1 MHPRLRRQLAALGS
15 DLPPEFRQLIAAV
28 DATYR
33 ENEAERAELEESV
46 NSLTALLHRAQ
57 TRAGRGVESRKER
70 RAKAARAQKRL
81 GRLLEKSRLAVFELT
96 PQLVVRKANPAA
108 AKLAGVGQ
116 QDLPGK
122 KIFDVLVPVGAPEV
136 PEKWARRLG
145 RGEPVARTLAC
156 SARDGR
162 ALACDWVLLPRQRKD
177 GSVFRITAVLR
188 DQTPVV
194 EKHDEVRDREERLSL
209 ALSGASDVLWDWD
222 LPGNRLHLSP
232 RWRDLLGLP
241 AVSSG
246 TPADWLDRVHP
257 EDATPLR
264 AALASHFEGRTDSFE
279 NEHRV
284 RHADGDWRW
293 VLVRG
298 TARRDEKGAA
308 VRAAGLMSDITRHRT
323 LVERMA
329 HDARHDGLTG
339 LPNRTLFLDLL
350 RHSFYRTRR
359 HEDYRFAVLF
369 IDIDRFKMVNDAFG
383 HEAGDQLLH
392 QIGRRLESCLR
403 EGDTLARHG
412 GDEFTM
418 WLDDVRGSADAVR
431 VADRVHEV
439 MREPFDLGE
448 GQRVQSSASI
458 GVAVGSS
465 QYQKAEDVLR
475 DADVAMY
482 RAKALG
488 KARTAVFQ
496 RDVAEGAPAY
506 LQLESD
512 LRNALVRN
520 ELLVHYMPIVD
531 VMTGKVRAVEAL
543 ARWQHPRLG
552 LVPPSKFIVLAQET
566 GLIIAIDQ
574 WVLQTASRQLHDW
587 RLEIATAN
595 RLSISVNF
603 SRNLLE
609 QADVGAQTERVLR
622 ESHLVPGDL
631 NMDINESVLAPDNG
645 IDTLADLHQRGL
657 KLHMDDFGT
666 GQGWLRH
673 LHKIE
678 VDTIKID
685 HSFLAGGADRDRQVL
700 TRIVQ
705 IARDLGKSVIAEG
718 VETKEQ
724 ARLVREVGCSFAQGF
739 FFSPPL
745 DPAKTRTLL
754 QGGVLDVV

>member
-1 MHPRLRRQLAALGS
+1 MHPRLRRQLAALRS

-28 DATYR
+28 DAAYR
-33 ENEAERAELEESV
+33 ENDAQRTELEESV

-57 TRAGRGVESRKER
+57 TRAGRGIETRKQR

-96 PQLVVRKANPAA
+96 PELVVRRANPAA

-116 QDLPGK
+116 QDLPAK
-122 KIFDVLVPVGAPEV
+122 KIFDVLVPVGAPEL
-136 PEKWARRLG
+136 PEKWARRLA

-177 GSVFRITAVLR
+177 GSVFRVTAVLR

-257 EDATPLR
+257 EDAAPLR
-264 AALASHFEGRTDSFE
+264 AALASHFDGRTDSFE
-279 NEHRV
+279 HEHRV

-448 GQRVQSSASI
+448 AQRVQSSASI

-506 LQLESD
+506 LQLEND

-552 LVPPSKFIVLAQET
+552 LVGPSKFIAMAQET
-566 GLIIAIDQ
+566 GLIISIDQ

-645 IDTLADLHQRGL
+645 IDALADLHQRGL

>member
-1 MHPRLRRQLAALGS
+1 MHPRLRRQLASLRTE
-15 DLPPEFRQLIAAV
+15 LPPAFRQLIAAI
-28 DATYR
+28 DAHYR
-33 ENEAERAELEESV
+33 EFDAERAELEESLASV
-46 NSLTALLHRAQ
+46 TALLHRAQ
-57 TRAGRGVESRKER
+57 SRAAAARGRKKER
-70 RAKAARAQKRL
+70 REKAAKAQRRL
-81 GRLLEKSRLAVFELT
+81 SRLLEKSRVAVFELT
-96 PQLVVRKANPAA
+96 PELVIRIANPAA
-108 AKLAGVGQ
+108 ARLCGADGEE
-116 QDLPGK
+116 LPGK
-122 KIFDVLVPVGAPEV
+122 RIFEVLEPIGAEDLAS
-136 PEKWARRLG
+136 KWSAPLRQ
-145 RGEPVARTLAC
+145 GEPVARTLAC
-156 SARDGR
+156 STRDGR
-162 ALACDWVLLPRQRKD
+162 SLACDWVFLPRVRRD
-177 GSVFRITAVLR
+177 GSVSRITLVLR
-188 DQTPVV
+188 DQTEAV
-194 EKHDEVRDREERLSL
+194 EKHDAVREREDRLSV
-209 ALSGASDVLWDWD
+209 ALSSTPDVLWDWD
-222 LPGNRLHLSP
+222 LRANRLYLSP
-232 RWRDLLGLP
+232 RWQQLVGGP
-241 AVSSG
+241 PSATG
-246 TPADWLDRVHP
+246 NPGDWLDRVHP
-257 EDATPLR
+257 EDAAPLR
-264 AALASHFEGRTDSFE
+264 AALTAHIEGHTDSFE
-279 NEHRV
+279 HEHRV

-293 VLVRG
+293 VLARG
-298 TARRDEKGAA
+298 AARRDEKGTA

-329 HDARHDGLTG
+329 HDARHDALTG

-383 HEAGDQLLH
+383 HEAGDQLLQ

-439 MREPFDLGE
+439 MREPFEVG

-496 RDVAEGAPAY
+496 REAIEGAPAHV
-506 LQLESD
+506 QMESD
-512 LRNALVRN
+512 LRSALVRN
-520 ELLVHYMPIVD
+520 ELCVHYMPIVD

-552 LVPPSKFIVLAQET
+552 LVPPSKFLGLAQEA
-566 GLIIAIDQ
+566 GLIVSIDQ
-574 WVLQTASRQLHDW
+574 WVLQTASRQLQDW
-587 RLEIATAN
+587 RREIATAN

-603 SRNLLE
+603 SRDILE
-609 QADVGAQTERVLR
+609 QADVGAHIDRVLR
-622 ESHLVPGDL
+622 ESHLVPADL

-645 IDTLADLHQRGL
+645 IDNLADLHQRGL
-657 KLHMDDFGT
+657 KLHMDDFGV

-678 VDTIKID
+678 VDTIKMD
-685 HSFLAGGADRDRQVL
+685 RSFLAGGGDRDRQVL
-700 TRIVQ
+700 GRIVQ
-705 IARDLGKSVIAEG
+705 IARDLGKTVIAEG

-724 ARLVREVGCSFAQGF
+724 ARLVREVGCSLAQGF

>member
-1 MHPRLRRQLAALGS
+1 MHPRLRRQLAALRS

-28 DATYR
+28 DAAYR
-33 ENEAERAELEESV
+33 EHEAERAELEESV
-46 NSLTALLHRAQ
+46 ASLTALLHRAQ

-70 RAKAARAQKRL
+70 RAKAARAQRRL

-96 PQLVVRKANPAA
+96 PELVVRRANPAA

-116 QDLPGK
+116 QDLPAK

-136 PEKWARRLG
+136 PEKWARRLA

-383 HEAGDQLLH
+383 HEAGDHLLQ

-418 WLDDVRGSADAVR
+418 WLDDVRGAADAIR
-431 VADRVHEV
+431 VADRVHEG

-552 LVPPSKFIVLAQET
+552 LVPPSKFIVMAQET

-609 QADVGAQTERVLR
+609 QADVGAQIDRVLR
-622 ESHLVPGDL
+622 ESHLLPGDL

>member
-1 MHPRLRRQLAALGS
+1 
-15 DLPPEFRQLIAAV
+15 
-28 DATYR
+28 
-33 ENEAERAELEESV
+33 
-46 NSLTALLHRAQ
+46 
-57 TRAGRGVESRKER
+57 
-70 RAKAARAQKRL
+70 
-81 GRLLEKSRLAVFELT
+81 
-96 PQLVVRKANPAA
+96 
-108 AKLAGVGQ
+108 
-116 QDLPGK
+116 
-122 KIFDVLVPVGAPEV
+122 
-136 PEKWARRLG
+136 
-145 RGEPVARTLAC
+145 
-156 SARDGR
+156 
-162 ALACDWVLLPRQRKD
+162 
-177 GSVFRITAVLR
+177 
-188 DQTPVV
+188 
-194 EKHDEVRDREERLSL
+194 
-209 ALSGASDVLWDWD
+209 
-222 LPGNRLHLSP
+222 
-232 RWRDLLGLP
+232 
-241 AVSSG
+241 
-246 TPADWLDRVHP
+246 
-257 EDATPLR
+257 
-264 AALASHFEGRTDSFE
+264 
-279 NEHRV
+279 
-284 RHADGDWRW
+284 
-293 VLVRG
+293 
-298 TARRDEKGAA
+298 
-308 VRAAGLMSDITRHRT
+308 
-323 LVERMA
+323 
-329 HDARHDGLTG
+329 
-339 LPNRTLFLDLL
+339 
-350 RHSFYRTRR
+350 
-359 HEDYRFAVLF
+359 
-369 IDIDRFKMVNDAFG
+369 
-383 HEAGDQLLH
+383 
-392 QIGRRLESCLR
+392 
-403 EGDTLARHG
+403 
-412 GDEFTM
+412 
-418 WLDDVRGSADAVR
+418 
-431 VADRVHEV
+431 

-458 GVAVGSS
+458 GVALGSS

-552 LVPPSKFIVLAQET
+552 LVGPSKFIAMAQET
-566 GLIIAIDQ
+566 GLIISIDQ

-587 RLEIATAN
+587 RLEIATAS

-609 QADVGAQTERVLR
+609 QADVGAQIDRVLR
-622 ESHLVPGDL
+622 ESHLLPGDL

-645 IDTLADLHQRGL
+645 IDALADLHQRGL